1 MDVNDWRDGMKCT
14 GLVTVVAFVAM
25 AGVGAAQART
35 QATAPAAKTA
45 ASAEKKEKKDE
56 KKEAGEAKLQTKD
69 LPPAVRAT
77 AEAET
82 KGATVKDVSREKED
96 GKTVYEVETV
106 VNGRTRD
113 LMIDASGKV
122 YEVEEQL
129 DIDKAPALVRAAIEA
144 KGKVVALEQA
154 TTNGK
159 VHYEGKAKTKAG
171 KTVSFDLDADGKP
184 MKKQ

>member
-1 MDVNDWRDGMKCT
+1 MTCS

-25 AGVGAAQART
+25 AGVGAGQART
-35 QATAPAAKTA
+35 QATAPPAKKA
-45 ASAEKKEKKDE
+45 ASAEKKEKK
-56 KKEAGEAKLQTKD
+56 EAGESKLQMKD